1 MIWELTQDAADEQSL
16 LKVINDTLASETY
29 VEGDVNDDGSFD
41 TADLVLFQRWLL
53 NDPDVEL
60 TNLKS
65 ADICDDGSFDTAD
78 LVLFQKWLLNEPDAE
93 LKNRKSADICED
105 SRLDVFDMCA
115 MRKMLPY

>member
-1 MIWELTQDAADEQSL
+1 MIWELTQDAADEQSI

-65 ADICDDGSFDTAD
+65 ADICDDG
-78 LVLFQKWLLNEPDAE
+78 
-93 LKNRKSADICED
+93 
-105 SRLDVFDMCA
+105 RLDVFDMCA